1 MITAF
6 VFVFVFANVKTIGDA
21 MPKLQVAVIGLGRLG
36 LACAEALLDESE
48 LGLAG
53 VVRRPG
59 APAALSGRLQLYP
72 VATHVRDLEGV
83 RAALVCVPADAVL
96 GVARELLQARI
107 PVVECACFE
116 GKALESHHTAL
127 DEAADN
133 HRVAAVVGAGWDPGV
148 LPLLRSA
155 FEMLIPHG
163 HTMFHRHPGLHLHH
177 SAAVAEIHG
186 VKGALAGEYRGDNG
200 ESQHYVY
207 VELER
212 GAELAQ
218 VQAAIVA
225 DPLFAGE
232 VTQVFQVAHLSELEG
247 NDGQGV
253 VLDRRGSATHGP
265 HQSLLLEARFDPTA
279 ISARVMLDAARK
291 IPALRRGAH
300 RYAIGL

>member
-1 MITAF
+1 MVQQGIY
-6 VFVFVFANVKTIGDA
+6 KSEPSGEA

-36 LACAEALLDESE
+36 LAFADALIDESE

-59 APAALSGRLQLYP
+59 SPAALPGRLQRFP
-72 VATHVRDLEGV
+72 VASHVRELEGV
-83 RAALVCVPADAVL
+83 RAVLVCVPADAVL

-116 GKALESHHTAL
+116 GKALEAHHAAL
-127 DEAADN
+127 GEAADN
-133 HRVAAVVGAGWDPGV
+133 HRVAAVVGAGWDPGI
-148 LPLLRSA
+148 LPLMRSA
-155 FEMLIPHG
+155 FEMLIPRG
-163 HTMFHRHPGLHLHH
+163 HTVFHRHPGLSLHH
-177 SAAVAEIHG
+177 TAVVAGVSG

-200 ESQHYVY
+200 ASQHYVY

-218 VQAAIVA
+218 VQAASAA

-232 VTQVFQVAHLSELEG
+232 VLQVFQVAHLSEMEG
-247 NDGQGV
+247 EDGFGV

-279 ISARVMLDAARK
+279 FSARIMLDAARK
-291 IPALRRGAH
+291 LPALRRGAH
-300 RYAIGL
+300 HYAIGL